1 MKANIFLL
9 ALFIGGCED
18 DSIEDIIPNSIEVVT
33 GNIMVSNFYYNLINE
48 TEVDSSSTW
57 HLSAKVIQV
66 PFGEGFYG
74 MPSVVLGNVSA
85 QSLDVSYSEIV
96 SPPSENTV
104 WYSNNNAVQYG
115 EIDEVISYN
124 MTTHVASVENPTKAF
139 IIYEN
144 IGQTSYKIQFL
155 AYTSGILSFQF
166 QEL

>member
-1 MKANIFLL
+1 
-9 ALFIGGCED
+9 
-18 DSIEDIIPNSIEVVT
+18 
-33 GNIMVSNFYYNLINE
+33 
-48 TEVDSSSTW
+48 
-57 HLSAKVIQV
+57 V

-124 MTTHVASVENPTKAF
+124 MTTHVASVENPTKSF